1 MRNGEYGITDNL
13 KKATLELG
21 LLALLSREDM
31 HIAALTETYNRLTG
45 EQGQIV
51 FPYAAIY
58 RLIEKGYIF
67 ESGKRNDA
75 NRRRQYLSITDE
87 GRAYLKDMKERYER
101 YIAGFDSV
109 LRYSET
115 PAEQ

>member
-1 MRNGEYGITDNL
+1 MKNSEYGITDNL

-21 LLALLSREDM
+21 LLALLAREDM

-67 ESGKRNDA
+67 ECGKKNDS
-75 NRRRQYLSITDE
+75 NRRRQYLRITDS
-87 GRAYLKDMKERYER
+87 GREYLRDMKDRYER

-115 PAEQ
+115 PSDK

>member
-1 MRNGEYGITDNL
+1 MRDGEYGITDNL

-31 HIAALTETYNRLTG
+31 HIAALTDTYNRLTG

-58 RLIEKGYIF
+58 RLIEKGYII
-67 ESGKRNDA
+67 ESGKRVDA
-75 NRRRQYLSITDE
+75 NRRRQYLSITE
-87 GRAYLKDMKERYER
+87 TGREFLKDMKERYEK

-115 PAEQ
+115 PVED